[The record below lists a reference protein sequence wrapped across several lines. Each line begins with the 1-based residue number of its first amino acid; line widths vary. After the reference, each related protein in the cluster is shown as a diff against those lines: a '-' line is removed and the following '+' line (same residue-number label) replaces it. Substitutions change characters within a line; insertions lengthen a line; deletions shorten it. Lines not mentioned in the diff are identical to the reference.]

1 MSLQLNMDRK
11 TSPAGME
18 VRIQGLPPA
27 MKGVV
32 EIRTPKGAIDI
43 GYRDLL
49 TMTFYALTNTDLGP
63 SEHDPRLEF
72 VRAIKRMKRIPGFDS
87 TKRGSKRL
95 HGPFPKMM

>member
-1 MSLQLNMDRK
+1 MRLQLNSDR
-11 TSPAGME
+11 TTT
-18 VRIQGLPPA
+18 QGLEARTPSGPPSSR
-27 MKGVV
+27 GFV

-72 VRAIKRMKRIPGFDS
+72 VRAIKRMKRIPGFDP
-87 TKRGSKRL
+87 TKRSSKRL